1 MKLDIQ
7 CKKIKLKKNS
17 ILKNNLNKL
26 KSTRASISSPRKGN
40 VRKNHENQL
49 SINLMTSDEIE
60 KKKIIKKYDYFWHK
74 YKMIGPFACYLREN
88 GHEN

>member
-1 MKLDIQ
+1 VEKIMKLDIQ

-60 KKKIIKKYDYFWHK
+60 KKNNKKKI
-74 YKMIGPFACYLREN
+74 
-88 GHEN
+88 